1 MIRPRKEESPSKTGR
16 MDVVVGDL
24 SAVYTGSLKEGLP
37 HGTGTFRFKNGDT
50 YLGEVVDG
58 KMHGKGTL
66 YRRAKELGISRGVF
80 EDNEFINC

>member
-1 MIRPRKEESPSKTGR
+1 

-24 SAVYTGSLKEGLP
+24 SAVYTGTLKEGLP

-50 YLGEVVDG
+50 YLGEVLAG

-66 YRRAKELGISRGVF
+66 YHRAKELGILRGVF